1 MLDIA
6 YLCSE
11 LQYEYFKAGEIVFHY
26 GENGTKFYIIIK
38 GKVAIMIP
46 DPKKKAEHSAG
57 HTSPTH

>member
-1 MLDIA
+1 
-6 YLCSE
+6 